1 MGDGCVNSGDGV
13 QLLLHLPNLLTG
25 GADSQVFAR
34 PGGGDA
40 GYLLSGVD
48 VDAGAVEVAENLDG
62 AVASL
67 A

>member
-1 MGDGCVNSGDGV
+1 MRDGIVDGGDGI
-13 QLLLHLPNLLTG
+13 QLFLQLPHLLTG
-25 GADSQVFAR
+25 GADSQVFTR

-48 VDAGAVEVAENLDG
+48 VDAGAVEVAENFDG